1 MKCLTIV
8 IPTFNGKDRLFKVI
22 NNLKENNFFNCDDIH
37 IHVIEN
43 PSENL
48 SKIKNQHNI
57 SYECNSKQIGFDGSW
72 FKGLKK
78 FFLNTEWI
86 LFLGDDDLLDVDAF
100 VLVDLLKNINLNYSA
115 LIVDVDV
122 RKLIKFSRKDQFH
135 FPNGETMIPMK
146 FRDSA
151 RLLSL
156 DYGFSFISNTFFR
169 PNIDIYNL
177 AKNNYERL
185 TRANCIQYYTLF
197 PYHFLE
203 NKSIMILLNSN
214 LLKLGVLKK
223 SRSPNSKEHKNYIK
237 KFKIDPKF
245 YNFVVWIKCG
255 LDLESFYKSH
265 ELGSSLVFIN
275 KLHTIKS
282 FLKWISSSKS
292 FGIFYVIKLIFYIL
306 IGNKDAQLI
315 LSFIIN
321 NLGKLNEKYR

>member
-8 IPTFNGKDRLFKVI
+8 IPTFNGKDRLLKVI
-22 NNLKENNFFNCDDIH
+22 DNLKENNFFNCDDIH

-48 SKIKNQHNI
+48 SKIKSDHNI

-78 FFLNTEWI
+78 FFKNTEWI
-86 LFLGDDDLLDVDAF
+86 LFLGDDDLLDIDAF
-100 VLVDLLKNINLNYSA
+100 VLVDLLKKINLNFSA
-115 LIVDVDV
+115 LIVDVDIK
-122 RKLIKFSRKDQFH
+122 KLIKFSRKDQIH
-135 FPNGETMIPMK
+135 FPNGEIMVPLK
-146 FRDSA
+146 FKDSA
-151 RLLSL
+151 HLLSL

-185 TRANCIQYYTLF
+185 SRTNCIQYYTLF

-214 LLKLGVLKK
+214 FIKVGVLKK
-223 SRSPNSKEHKNYIK
+223 SRSPNSKEHKNYIR

-255 LDLESFYKSH
+255 LDLELFYKRN
-265 ELGSSLVFIN
+265 ELCSSLIFIN

-282 FLKWISSSKS
+282 FFKWISSSKS
-292 FGIFYVIKLIFYIL
+292 FGIFYFIKLLFFIL
-306 IGNKDAQLI
+306 IGNKDAKLI
-315 LSFIIN
+315 FYFILKNLNKLSH
-321 NLGKLNEKYR
+321 K